1 MKKKNA
7 LYFPILFFIIQ
18 FISYSLT
25 IDKKILNFIVLFS
38 FKILLSNFNDRIQL
52 MYFILPS
59 YNALYIN

>member
-1 MKKKNA
+1 MQKKNA